1 MRGARASK
9 GHHVAQTAA
18 SRAHIA
24 DIHHLQAYPPKSRPT
39 LAPSLTTTLIYTLG
53 ANARRALLAA
63 MANASTV
70 RVLVVGRDRNLKGA
84 LTNTH

>member
-1 MRGARASK
+1 MRGPRASR

-24 DIHHLQAYPPKSRPT
+24 DIHHLQAYPPKARPT

-53 ANARRALLAA
+53 ANARRAARR
-63 MANASTV
+63 NGE
-70 RVLVVGRDRNLKGA
+70 RVLFSRSGR
-84 LTNTH
+84 LTRLELERRTQ